1 MVAEGGGI
9 ISKVDCSSSTWPE
22 VEGRDTAERFSAV
35 AIRNT
40 LGCHAGLA
48 RLILPYYSIGQSYR
62 GTEVGDIS
70 PG

>member
-48 RLILPYYSIGQSYR
+48 RLILVDWPKLPRYR
-62 GTEVGDIS
+62 G
-70 PG
+70 